1 MSRILLVED
10 HERLARLICT
20 GLTSAGIATDLVSR
34 IDAAWSAIQQMSYG
48 ALILDRGLPD
58 GDGLLLLQRLRAAGL
73 RIPCLVLTARDALH
87 DRIEGLE
94 AGADDYLPKP
104 FAMDEMVAR
113 VRALLRRPVEFR
125 SLAPS
130 HGDLTL
136 HPDTGV
142 LCCGNESLSLAPA
155 EMQIV
160 LLLLH
165 KHEDIVRRG
174 ALEAAAWGLS
184 EEVTPNALDVALH
197 RIRRKLLAI
206 GSNQRIVNVR
216 GLGYALR
223 EDDTTE

>member
-1 MSRILLVED
+1 MNRILLVED
-10 HERLARLICT
+10 HERLARLVST
-20 GLTSAGIATDLVSR
+20 GLTAAGIATDLVGR
-34 IDAAWSAIQQMSYG
+34 IDTAWSALQQLPYG
-48 ALILDRGLPD
+48 VLVLDRGLPD
-58 GDGLLLLQRLRAAGL
+58 GDGLVLLQRLRGVGS

-125 SLAPS
+125 PLEPR
-130 HGDLTL
+130 HGDLSL
-136 HPDTGV
+136 RPDTGI
-142 LCCGNESLSLAPA
+142 LCCGTESITLAPA
-155 EMQIV
+155 EMHIM
-160 LLLLH
+160 LLLMH
-165 KHEDIVRRG
+165 KHQEVVRRS

-184 EEVTPNALDVALH
+184 EAVTPNALDVALH

-206 GSNQRIVNVR
+206 GSRQRIINAR

-223 EDDTTE
+223 EDRVAQ

>member
-1 MSRILLVED
+1 MNRILLVED

-20 GLTSAGIATDLVSR
+20 GLSGAGIATDLVSR
-34 IDAAWSAIQQMSYG
+34 IDAAWSAVQQMSYG
-48 ALILDRGLPD
+48 ALVLDRGLPD
-58 GDGLLLLQRLRAAGL
+58 GDGLVLLQRLRSAGL

-113 VRALLRRPVEFR
+113 VRALLRRPVAFR

-136 HPDTGV
+136 HPDSGN
-142 LCCGNESLSLAPA
+142 LSCGDQSQTLAPA
-155 EMQIV
+155 EMQIM

-184 EEVTPNALDVALH
+184 DAVTPNALDVALH

-206 GSNQRIVNVR
+206 GSRLRIVNIR

-223 EDDTTE
+223 EDDTAE